1 MGSEINTR
9 PPPQAPVDTTPPPQA
24 ANTAKADAAADAAV
38 SQAEQQAKQT
48 QADQAADQ
56 ADHAQQAQTAA
67 ELQKLA
73 QQQLMK
79 APDKPQALSTEFMSA
94 FETIFQEGYENYKV
108 PQSSEGAQVFA
119 DLQGKEFQKDL
130 SVIREFI
137 REAKYLVGEQGM
149 DISQMFHWIRSE
161 QGGQFW
167 QKVQQALQHAMPGQ
181 APSEADA
188 AKFGVKPGGLAGL
201 VIEGDKEKVEGSQHP
216 GKAMLDFL
224 KAEANP
230 RSQFE
235 SYAAILLTLRQEG
248 LKESS
253 QRMMNLLKRRWDL
266 NDEDI
271 NRLMA
276 QYGMVYYQGG
286 APREKG
292 TPVNWWYFIGAV
304 IAVPAAMVLGF
315 DFLWAAGIG
324 VAVAVLVLAFV
335 RFSGK

>member
-9 PPPQAPVDTTPPPQA
+9 PPPQPAVDPVPPPQA
-24 ANTAKADAAADAAV
+24 ANTVKADAAADAAA

-48 QADQAADQ
+48 QQDQAADQ
-56 ADHAQQAQTAA
+56 ADHTQQAQTAA

-119 DLQGKEFQKDL
+119 DLKGKEFQKDL

-137 REAKYLVGEQGM
+137 REAKYLIGEQGM
-149 DISQMFHWIRSE
+149 DMSQMFHWIRSE

-181 APSEADA
+181 VRPDA
-188 AKFGVKPGGLAGL
+188 ETAMLGAKPGGGALKDGDPDK
-201 VIEGDKEKVEGSQHP
+201 IESSQHP
-216 GKAMLDFL
+216 GKAMLDLL
-224 KAEANP
+224 KAESNP

-253 QRMMNLLKRRWDL
+253 QRMANLLKRRWDL
-266 NDEDI
+266 SDEDL
-271 NRLMA
+271 NRMMA

-292 TPVNWWYFIGAV
+292 PPVNWWYFIGAV
-304 IAVPAAMVLGF
+304 IAVPSAMVLGF